1 MDLLDLSIFGYALVL
16 GITLL
21 FLYTKLKK
29 SSSGSGGKAPP
40 VAAGAWPIIGHL
52 PLLGGPKA
60 PHESLGDLGEKYGPA
75 YMIRIGVHPALVV
88 NSSDVAKEIFTV
100 NDMYVSS
107 RSEFAAA
114 EHLGYNYAM
123 FGFSPYGQF
132 WREMRKITMLEVLSN
147 HRIDQLKKVFVSEI
161 EGSMKLLYNTWADK
175 KNGSGKVLVE
185 MKKHFSDLTLNV
197 IMRTVA
203 GKRYSVGAEEDQKEV
218 LRYRT
223 ALRDFFHLT
232 GMFVLGDA
240 VPFLRWLDFGGYEK
254 KMKKTA
260 KALDEISGG
269 WLDDHR
275 KGGHWDENKK
285 EKDFMDVMNSV
296 LKGASLAGYDA
307 DTINKATSLNMILA
321 GSDTTTVTLIWG
333 LSLMLNK
340 PHVLKKAQEELDT
353 HIGRDRFVNEP
364 DIGKLVY
371 IQAIVKETLR
381 MYPPAPLSAPRELS
395 ESCSIGGYDIP
406 KGTRLI
412 INLHKIQRDPKK
424 WPEPSEFKPE
434 RFLTTH
440 KDIDVKGQ
448 HFELMPFG
456 SGRRSCPGTS
466 FALHMLYLTMS
477 NFLHAF
483 DFSTPSNGLIDL
495 TGTDGLTNIKS
506 TPLQALVSPRL
517 APELYN

>member
-1 MDLLDLSIFGYALVL
+1 MDLLDFSTFGYAVVL

-29 SSSGSGGKAPP
+29 SNSGSGGKAAP

-52 PLLGGPKA
+52 PLLGGPKT
-60 PHESLGDLGEKYGPA
+60 PHETLGDLGEKYGPA

-88 NSSDVAKEIFTV
+88 NSSEVAKEIFTV

-123 FGFSPYGQF
+123 FGFSPYGQY

-161 EGSMKLLYNTWADK
+161 EGSMKLLYKTWAQK
-175 KNGSGKVLVE
+175 KDGSGKVLVE

-203 GKRYSVGAEEDQKEV
+203 GKRYSVVAEEDQKEV
-218 LRYRT
+218 FRYRK

-240 VPFLRWLDFGGYEK
+240 VPFLRWLDIGGYEK
-254 KMKKTA
+254 WMKKTA
-260 KALDEISGG
+260 KELDEISGG

-275 KGGHWDENKK
+275 KGGRWDENKK

-307 DTINKATSLNMILA
+307 DTINKATSL
-321 GSDTTTVTLIWG
+321 V
-333 LSLMLNK
+333 
-340 PHVLKKAQEELDT
+340 
-353 HIGRDRFVNEP
+353 
-364 DIGKLVY
+364 
-371 IQAIVKETLR
+371 
-381 MYPPAPLSAPRELS
+381 
-395 ESCSIGGYDIP
+395 
-406 KGTRLI
+406 
-412 INLHKIQRDPKK
+412 
-424 WPEPSEFKPE
+424 
-434 RFLTTH
+434 
-440 KDIDVKGQ
+440 
-448 HFELMPFG
+448 
-456 SGRRSCPGTS
+456 
-466 FALHMLYLTMS
+466 
-477 NFLHAF
+477 
-483 DFSTPSNGLIDL
+483 
-495 TGTDGLTNIKS
+495 
-506 TPLQALVSPRL
+506 
-517 APELYN
+517 

>member
-1 MDLLDLSIFGYALVL
+1 
-16 GITLL
+16 
-21 FLYTKLKK
+21 
-29 SSSGSGGKAPP
+29 
-40 VAAGAWPIIGHL
+40 
-52 PLLGGPKA
+52 
-60 PHESLGDLGEKYGPA
+60 
-75 YMIRIGVHPALVV
+75 
-88 NSSDVAKEIFTV
+88 
-100 NDMYVSS
+100 
-107 RSEFAAA
+107 
-114 EHLGYNYAM
+114 
-123 FGFSPYGQF
+123 
-132 WREMRKITMLEVLSN
+132 
-147 HRIDQLKKVFVSEI
+147 
-161 EGSMKLLYNTWADK
+161 MKLLYKTWAQK
-175 KNGSGKVLVE
+175 KDGSGKVLVE

-203 GKRYSVGAEEDQKEV
+203 GKRYSVVAEEDQKEV
-218 LRYRT
+218 LRYRK

-240 VPFLRWLDFGGYEK
+240 VPFLRWLDIGGYEK
-254 KMKKTA
+254 RMKITA
-260 KALDEISGG
+260 KELDEISGG

-275 KGGHWDENKK
+275 KGGRWDENKK

-340 PHVLKKAQEELDT
+340 PHILKKAQEELDT
-353 HIGRDRFVNEP
+353 HIGKDRFVNET

-381 MYPPAPLSAPRELS
+381 LYPPAPLSAPRELS
-395 ESCSIGGYDIP
+395 ETCSIGGYDIP

-440 KDIDVKGQ
+440 KDVDVRGQ

-466 FALHMLYLTMS
+466 FALHMLFLTMS

-495 TGTDGLTNIKS
+495 TGTAGLTNIKS
-506 TPLQALVSPRL
+506 TPLEALVSPRL

>member
-1 MDLLDLSIFGYALVL
+1 MTDLLDLSTFGYAVVL

-21 FLYTKLKK
+21 FLYSKLKK
-29 SSSGSGGKAPP
+29 PSSGSGGKAAP
-40 VAAGAWPIIGHL
+40 VAAGAWPIIGYL

-60 PHESLGDLGEKYGPA
+60 PHETLGDLGEKYGPA

-88 NSSDVAKEIFTV
+88 NSSDVAKEIFTT
-100 NDMYVSS
+100 NDLHVSS

-114 EHLGYNYAM
+114 KHLGYNYAM
-123 FGFSPYGQF
+123 FGFSPYGQY
-132 WREMRKITMLEVLSN
+132 WREMRKITMVEVLSN

-161 EGSMKLLYNTWADK
+161 EGSMKLLYNTWAEK
-175 KNGSGKVLVE
+175 KDGSGKVLVE

-197 IMRTVA
+197 VLRTVA
-203 GKRYSVGAEEDQKEV
+203 GRRVV
-218 LRYRT
+218 
-223 ALRDFFHLT
+223 
-232 GMFVLGDA
+232 MLGDA
-240 VPFLRWLDFGGYEK
+240 VPFLRWLDIGGYEK
-254 KMKKTA
+254 RMKITA
-260 KALDEISGG
+260 KELDEISGG

-321 GSDTTTVTLIWG
+321 GSDTTTVTLVWC
-333 LSLMLNK
+333 LSLMLNN
-340 PHVLKKAQEELDT
+340 PPILKKAQEELDT
-353 HIGRDRFVNEP
+353 HISKDRFVNET

-371 IQAIVKETLR
+371 IQAIIKETFR
-381 MYPPAPLSAPRELS
+381 MYPPAPLSAPRELN
-395 ESCSIGGYDIP
+395 ESCSIGGYNIP

-424 WPEPSEFKPE
+424 WPEPLKFKPE

-440 KDIDVKGQ
+440 KDVDVKGQ

-466 FALHMLYLTMS
+466 FALHMLYLTVS

-483 DFSTPSNGLIDL
+483 DFSIPSYGLIDM
-495 TGTDGLTNIKS
+495 TGTVGLTNMKS
-506 TPLQALVSPRL
+506 TPLEVLVSPRL